1 MNSGA
6 NKKVYSGQPSGS
18 AASIESLPNAGT
30 HEAFDRDPQKSEG
43 FLIDENQGIVSFE
56 RKVQV
61 PGTSKPVE
69 YSGSMPIEELES
81 RLIHLAVPGFGG
93 IKGSYKSLQRSMAG
107 QEKKFTLSFAPAR
120 SSSNKLDPQQVHE
133 DTIGAIA
140 QDVADSG
147 ILEDLPNGNIIN
159 LSELNGILHS
169 MAAEAGTRRALNYP
183 SEIRNLLFVNPIGL
197 EDSRE
202 FARYLRRIGPCAL
215 TEILPGFV
223 KGEFKDHRSLLTGFN
238 MGKHLF
244 GNIVHT
250 AGEIVTCHTSDLRRD
265 LSRLGAMGVGTAV
278 ILGGRDRLVPA
289 KASFDGAAHHVD
301 HCEIIEDLDHFGP
314 QKQPEQTAHHIG
326 RILAKLT

>member
-1 MNSGA
+1 M
-6 NKKVYSGQPSGS
+6 YSGESGGS
-18 AASIESLPNAGT
+18 AASIESLPNTGNPET
-30 HEAFDRDPQKSEG
+30 FDQDPQKSGG
-43 FLIDENQGIVSFE
+43 FLVDENQGIVSFE

-69 YSGSMPIEELES
+69 YSGSMPIEELKS
-81 RLIHLAVPGFGG
+81 RFIHLAVPGFGG
-93 IKGSYKSLQRSMAG
+93 IKGSYKRFQRSMAA
-107 QEKKFTLSFAPAR
+107 QEKMFTLSFASAR

-147 ILEDLPNGNIIN
+147 ILENLPNGNIIN

-183 SEIRNLLFVNPIGL
+183 SEIRNLIYANPIGL
-197 EDSRE
+197 EENGE

-223 KGEFKDHRSLLTGFN
+223 KGEFKDHRSLLTGFS

-265 LSRLGAMGVGTAV
+265 VLRLGRMGVGTAV

-289 KASFDGAAHHVD
+289 QASFDGAAHHVD
-301 HCEIIEDLDHFGP
+301 HCEIIEELDHFGP
-314 QKQPEQTAHHIG
+314 QKQPGLTAHHAG
-326 RILAKLT
+326 RMLAKLA

>member
-6 NKKVYSGQPSGS
+6 NKKMFRGETGGS
-18 AASIESLPNAGT
+18 ASIEALPQAANP
-30 HEAFDRDPQKSEG
+30 EAFDRDPQKSEG

-56 RKVQV
+56 RKVEV
-61 PGTSKPVE
+61 PGASKPVE
-69 YSGSMPIEELES
+69 YSGSMPIEELNS
-81 RLIHLAVPGFGG
+81 RFMHLAVPGFGG
-93 IKGSYKSLQRSMAG
+93 IKGSYKSFQRSMAG
-107 QEKKFTLSFAPAR
+107 QEKVFTLSFAQAR

-147 ILEDLPNGNIIN
+147 ILDDLPNGNIIN

-169 MAAEAGTRRALNYP
+169 MAAEAGTRRALSYP
-183 SEIRNLLFVNPIGL
+183 SEIRNLVYANPIGL

-265 LSRLGAMGVGTAV
+265 VLRLGNMGVGTAV
-278 ILGGRDRLVPA
+278 LLGGRDRLVSA
-289 KASFDGAAHHVD
+289 QASFDGAAHYVG
-301 HCEIIEDLDHFGP
+301 HCEIVEELDHFGP
-314 QKQPEQTAHHIG
+314 QKQPEQTAHHVG
-326 RILAKLT
+326 RILSKLA

>member
-1 MNSGA
+1 M
-6 NKKVYSGQPSGS
+6 YSGQPGGS
-18 AASIESLPNAGT
+18 AASIESLPNTGT
-30 HEAFDRDPQKSEG
+30 YEAFDQDPQKSEG

-69 YSGSMPIEELES
+69 YSGSMPFDLGSEFMSLV
-81 RLIHLAVPGFGG
+81 VPGFGG
-93 IKGSYKSLQRSMAG
+93 IKGSYKRFQRSMAG
-107 QEKKFTLSFAPAR
+107 KEKIFTLSFAPAR

-159 LSELNGILHS
+159 LSEFNGILHS

-183 SEIRNLLFVNPIGL
+183 SEIRNLILKNPIGL
-197 EDSRE
+197 EENGE
-202 FARYLRRIGPCAL
+202 FAKYLRRIGPCAL
-215 TEILPGFV
+215 TEILPGLM
-223 KGEFKDHRSLLTGFN
+223 KGEFKDHRSLIAGFN

-244 GNIVHT
+244 GNVVHT

-265 LSRLGAMGVGTAV
+265 VSRLGAMGVGTAV

-289 KASFDGAAHHVD
+289 QASFDGASHLVD
-301 HCEIIEDLDHFGP
+301 HCEIVDELDHFGP
-314 QKQPEQTAHHIG
+314 QKQPGLAAHHAG
-326 RILAKLT
+326 RMLSELA